1 MSLWIH
7 LTSPT
12 VAVQGTIAHAVAP
25 LFKTNPKVADKNKR
39 KTVDTL
45 CGKNRARRL
54 GVPTV
59 NADGTPTGAI
69 SVIWPPYVEEMTEAG
84 YTRCRECMRL
94 SPGKPNRMVPEE
106 SRYKPPRSKAA
117 S

>member
-7 LTSPT
+7 LTSRT
-12 VAVQGTIAHAVAP
+12 VAAQGNVVHAVEAVC
-25 LFKTNPKVADKNKR
+25 KTTGAMRSKR

-45 CGKNRARRL
+45 CGLKRARRV
-54 GVPTV
+54 GVTAV
-59 NADGTPTGAI
+59 DRDGTPSGGMTI
-69 SVIWPPYVEEMTEAG
+69 LWPPYVEEMAESG

-106 SRYKPPRSKAA
+106 NRYKGRVA